1 MNNFMSIYSM
11 HSVFHHSTYQGV
23 CLARPR
29 SSWMMELKLP
39 LELVSSVSEVHPF
52 SKNTGENQR
61 YIFLFMTDYVMYIF
75 GRIPFHIFVQCPTP
89 MIYNDKLYNFLYKYN
104 TVYLYVLPLTFLLNC
119 IPQTYSVCK
128 IWSTLTIREPVTK
141 I

>member
-1 MNNFMSIYSM
+1 MSRQAKIIM
-11 HSVFHHSTYQGV
+11 DDGTETTTGV
-23 CLARPR
+23 GELCIR
-29 SSWMMELKLP
+29 SPSLFKEYWRK
-39 LELVSSVSEVHPF
+39 SEV
-52 SKNTGENQR
+52 